1 MPPTPLPMPL
11 QSHGAFYHHPVM
23 DPCVVHYPGASG
35 SLTSNTSLTPM
46 WKWNNEDQ
54 HWASLGDKLCT
65 GKIEDFFSRKQEKIK
80 FIFRVHSLLLGN
92 WNFCHNHNSSHLYHI
107 TVDIEKFWHFH
118 FMVDTLSSHFS
129 SPHDK
134 NIQIAIHLIHW

>member
-107 TVDIEKFWHFH
+107 TVDIEKF
-118 FMVDTLSSHFS
+118 
-129 SPHDK
+129 
-134 NIQIAIHLIHW
+134 